1 MFDVID
7 CILNAS
13 RGLSAIA
20 EFLVHLVGDMQWLP
34 IIVVLNA
41 FLLIFSNKFD
51 LISVICNDARSF

>member
-34 IIVVLNA
+34 IVVLNA
-41 FLLIFSNKFD
+41 FLLIFFSNKFD